1 MRLQQSYSCQGAI
14 CFNVAAEFG
23 SITGWAEM
31 DHRTSFK
38 SYSQTVGIINILFRG
53 HIGEKAARAK
63 ESCFS
68 RVKKGPDCSWS
79 IFSSLSAAVK
89 QGGRSATAWAMDW
102 PAARAATRV
111 PTLAASNLGSSAALM
126 VLMSP
131 EQ

>member
-53 HIGEKAARAK
+53 HIGEK
-63 ESCFS
+63 SCPSEGILFQ
-68 RVKKGPDCSWS
+68 
-79 IFSSLSAAVK
+79 SSQEGA
-89 QGGRSATAWAMDW
+89 
-102 PAARAATRV
+102 
-111 PTLAASNLGSSAALM
+111 
-126 VLMSP
+126 
-131 EQ
+131 